1 MEIMDNPERTD
12 LDLFGDLPVEE
23 RARLDEEVLAKQK
36 RLAAAWKQGGKA
48 AVRRE
53 LEKMYPE
60 MAAAKRQS

>member
-1 MEIMDNPERTD
+1 MDIM
-12 LDLFGDLPVEE
+12 
-23 RARLDEEVLAKQK
+23 DEEVLAKQK